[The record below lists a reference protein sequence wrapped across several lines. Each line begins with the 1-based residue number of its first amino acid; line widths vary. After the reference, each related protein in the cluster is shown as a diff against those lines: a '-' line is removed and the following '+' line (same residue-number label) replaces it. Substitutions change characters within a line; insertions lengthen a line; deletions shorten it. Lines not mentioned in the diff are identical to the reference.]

1 MNKAKLEIPEKQIKD
16 FFKKWNVK
24 ELSLFGSALTDNF
37 NKDSDIDILVSFGK
51 DSRAALFV
59 FDLVHMESELEQLFG
74 CDVDLVS
81 SRGLEHS
88 RNSIRRDAILNSAEL
103 LYAA

>member
-1 MNKAKLEIPEKQIKD
+1 MIKAKLEIPEKQIKD
-16 FFKKWNVK
+16 FCKKWNVN
-24 ELSLFGSALTDNF
+24 ELSLFGSALTNHF
-37 NKDSDIDILVSFGK
+37 NKDSDIDLLVSFGE
-51 DSRAALFV
+51 DLRHTL

-81 SRGLEHS
+81 RRGLEHS

>member
-1 MNKAKLEIPEKQIKD
+1 VIKAKLEIPEKQIKD
-16 FFKKWNVK
+16 FCKKWNVN
-24 ELSLFGSALTDNF
+24 ELSLFGSALTNHF
-37 NKDSDIDILVSFGK
+37 NKDSDIDLLVSFGE
-51 DSRAALFV
+51 DLRHTL

-81 SRGLEHS
+81 RRGLEHS

>member
-1 MNKAKLEIPEKQIKD
+1 MNKAKLAVPQKQIIE
-16 FFKKWNVK
+16 FCKKWNVK

-37 NKDSDIDILVSFGK
+37 NKDSDIDILVTFGEE
-51 DSRAALFV
+51 SQHTLFD
-59 FDLVHMESELEQLFG
+59 FVHMETELEKLFG

-81 SRGLEHS
+81 KRGLEHS
-88 RNSIRRDAILNSAEL
+88 KNSIRRDTILNSAEL

>member
-1 MNKAKLEIPEKQIKD
+1 MNKAKLAIPEKQIKE
-16 FFKKWNVK
+16 FCKKWNVK

-37 NKDSDIDILVSFGK
+37 NKDSDIDILVTFGE
-51 DSRAALFV
+51 DSHHTL
-59 FDLVHMESELEQLFG
+59 FDLVHMETELEKLFG

-81 SRGLEHS
+81 KRGLEQS

>member
-1 MNKAKLEIPEKQIKD
+1 MNKAKLKIPENKIRE
-16 FFKKWNVK
+16 FCKKWNVK
-24 ELSLFGSALTDNF
+24 ELSLFGSALMDNF
-37 NKDSDIDILVSFGK
+37 NKDSDIDILVSFGE
-51 DSRAALFV
+51 DSRHTL
-59 FDLVHMESELEQLFG
+59 FDLVHMETELEKLFG

-81 SRGLEHS
+81 RRGLEHS